1 MSAIS
6 VDVVL
11 GGDSALEAD
20 AIAPYLLSAA
30 FGGDSSIAPNLH
42 AHYKASA
49 AFSSTSGLA
58 APLAAKYEV
67 TLFLAATSSMAAT
80 ETVDLGFQAPVR
92 YQPSSRNVSA
102 GLMVLDQ
109 VDLFMTDGKT
119 RSQGVT
125 IAGLNLKLFFN
136 GSQVDWPLMDG
147 TNVQD
152 VQVTAG
158 KVYWTEFLAGFY
170 TVRFYPNVIG
180 AWRVFLTY
188 PAFDQAVSLSYEVV
202 KKVLTP
208 VSMGLN
214 ASFIRR

>member
-1 MSAIS
+1 
-6 VDVVL
+6 
-11 GGDSALEAD
+11 
-20 AIAPYLLSAA
+20 
-30 FGGDSSIAPNLH
+30 
-42 AHYKASA
+42 
-49 AFSSTSGLA
+49 
-58 APLAAKYEV
+58 
-67 TLFLAATSSMAAT
+67 
-80 ETVDLGFQAPVR
+80 
-92 YQPSSRNVSA
+92 
-102 GLMVLDQ
+102 
-109 VDLFMTDGKT
+109 
-119 RSQGVT
+119 
-125 IAGLNLKLFFN
+125 
-136 GSQVDWPLMDG
+136 MDG